1 MEGYILEKGAFR
13 LTPKKITDLG
23 FFLGDTTMKS
33 AKISKIINPGEEFAI
48 DINED
53 GELEIA
59 FSDLSIAE
67 KFYEGAYNIVFHF
80 NKMKI
85 NIVFVLEEKKIC

>member
-1 MEGYILEKGAFR
+1 
-13 LTPKKITDLG
+13 
-23 FFLGDTTMKS
+23 MKS